1 MKPYIKV
8 NDRELTLK
16 QYFKALAILGSATC
30 SELGDDDF
38 IAVMLLPSM
47 DLPMLITIKETLEDN
62 DLFLESV
69 QWYPWSRDKFRVW
82 MLINDPHSSGET
94 AK

>member
-8 NDRELTLK
+8 NDRGLTLE
-16 QYFKALAILGSATC
+16 QYFKALAIMGSATC
-30 SELGDDDF
+30 SELGDEDF

-47 DLPMLITIKETLEDN
+47 DLSMLITIKETLEN
-62 DLFLESV
+62 NGLSLESV
-69 QWYPWSRDKFRVW
+69 QWYPWSQDKFRVW
-82 MLINDPHSSGET
+82 MLINDPQSSGET